1 MALSKALV
9 ETELSQ
15 RLKSAL
21 GTFTTTADL
30 TRLQFAYLSGLRK
43 IWHAK
48 EWRFKNKTATVV
60 TTAAQGSGPYAAP
73 ADFYKL
79 AQELQ
84 IYRFAHDDN
93 QILAPVKDTLT
104 ASYFLW
110 IDVQTSG
117 LWFVSAPGDATLTL
131 NYQPGFDNDVANIAA
146 TIAVF
151 PSSLMDALYYFTKA
165 NMYEDL
171 PQFEGLVPGIQQ
183 QGMNALEAVWQDYNQ
198 GQTRQRQMA
207 PRGLNGGVLDGMADP
222 VPLRGPQRWWR
233 RF

>member
-1 MALSKALV
+1 MALSKSLV
-9 ETELSQ
+9 EAELSQ

-30 TRLQFAYLSGLRK
+30 QRLQMAYLGGLRK

-48 EWRFKNKTATVV
+48 EWRFKHKTATLV
-60 TTAAQGSGPYAAP
+60 TTAAIGTGPYPAP

-79 AQELQ
+79 AQEIR

-93 QILAPVKDTLT
+93 QILAPVKDALT

-110 IDVQTSG
+110 IDGATGS
-117 LWFVSAPGDATLTL
+117 LYFVSSPGDSTLTL

-146 TIAVF
+146 TVVLF
-151 PSSLMDALYYFTKA
+151 PSSLMDVLYYFTKA
-165 NMYEDL
+165 NLYEDL
-171 PQFEGLVPGIQQ
+171 PQFEGLVPSIQQ
-183 QGMNALEAVWQDYNQ
+183 QGMAALEVVWQDYNQ
-198 GQTRQRQMA
+198 GQARQRQMA
-207 PRGLNGGVLDGMADP
+207 PRGLNGGTLDGMADP
-222 VPLRGPQRWWR
+222 IPLRGPQRWWR